1 METEGAL
8 MGPLCGI
15 LTIIS
20 FQTCVLGLQNTVT
33 ARKRLYLDNK
43 VTPERLLWERPKR
56 GASLCVGECA
66 QDPACV
72 STFYNKVTGKCQGH
86 SVTFGV
92 PDASATVEMNS
103 RYSVQSR
110 GEGYIMDSCTVDAE
124 CTVINSICWQKTG
137 ECMCDPGYSFS
148 PNTRECL
155 SACPNGYGPLFMP
168 YHDHYIHSTN
178 METINAVT
186 LEECYGFCV
195 NRTNYTCKTLEYMAG
210 TTCFLANI
218 TRLDDTFLWTEDTKQ
233 DFDVSYYQR
242 DCA

>member
-15 LTIIS
+15 LTII
-20 FQTCVLGLQNTVT
+20 FVQTCVHGLQNTVT
-33 ARKRLYLDNK
+33 ARTRLNLDNK
-43 VTPERLLWERPKR
+43 VTQERLLWERPKR
-56 GASLCVGECA
+56 GASLCV
-66 QDPACV
+66 
-72 STFYNKVTGKCQGH
+72 
-86 SVTFGV
+86 
-92 PDASATVEMNS
+92 
-103 RYSVQSR
+103 